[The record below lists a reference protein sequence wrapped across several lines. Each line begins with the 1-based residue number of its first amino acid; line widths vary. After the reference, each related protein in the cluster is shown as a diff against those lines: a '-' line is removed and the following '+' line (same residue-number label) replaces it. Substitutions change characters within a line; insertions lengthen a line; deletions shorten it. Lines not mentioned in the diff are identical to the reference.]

1 MGGEALGK
9 PKSHLWAAQ
18 QFCSFCINI
27 EYLDRRWGI
36 FPRET
41 CELLVVRG
49 TTSFC
54 NNKITIFC
62 LLEKVL
68 CGMFKCDEM
77 NNVEGE
83 LFRFQMCFINYESVL
98 TF

>member
-1 MGGEALGK
+1 MNVLTNDKLSCCE
-9 PKSHLWAAQ
+9 
-18 QFCSFCINI
+18 
-27 EYLDRRWGI
+27 GI
-36 FPRET
+36 FPGET

-49 TTSFC
+49 TISFC
-54 NNKITIFC
+54 NNKLQFC

-77 NNVEGE
+77 NNVEGK
-83 LFRFQMCFINYESVL
+83 LFRFQLCFINCEIVL

>member
-1 MGGEALGK
+1 MEK
-9 PKSHLWAAQ
+9 ERK
-18 QFCSFCINI
+18 
-27 EYLDRRWGI
+27 RKGI
-36 FPRET
+36 FPGET

-54 NNKITIFC
+54 NKKKLQFF

-68 CGMFKCDEM
+68 CVMFKCDEM

-83 LFRFQMCFINYESVL
+83 LFCFQLCFINCESIL